1 MSLCPPT
8 LRRACSRKVVAARG
22 RCPVTT
28 LGGSLRLLVVS
39 LLIWSLLAAAE
50 PMQQTPAGDEIPLTL
65 GRSVVLDHPDDIR
78 RVAITDD
85 AIADAVAISTREIL
99 INAKRAGLTS
109 MILWSTSGE
118 RNFFTITVSMNV
130 EQVQNHIRL
139 AFPGENV
146 LLTASK
152 GIVTL
157 EGKVSSPDIADRV
170 LAMVSADSQATI
182 INNLEVPPPPPER
195 QILLKVRFASVD
207 RSAMSEFGVALMSTG
222 AFNTPATISTQQFGG
237 GRLTNISGTIPPELG
252 GTNTGFTFQDV
263 LNVFAFRPDL
273 NIATLIKALKSK
285 GLIEILAEPNIIAT
299 SGKEA
304 SFLVGG
310 EFPVPV
316 VQGGATAGAITIQ
329 FREFGIRLDF
339 LPEFTARGSIKM
351 HVVPEVSA
359 LDFANAATIVG
370 FVIPALTTRRVS
382 TDVELMPGQSFVIG
396 GLIDNRMTETV
407 SRIPGL
413 SSIPLIGTIFKS
425 RSKDRQN
432 TELMVLV
439 TPEFPTV
446 IEAGEEKPLLPMPGD
461 FMEPLAEYTE
471 KWREQKRK

>member
-1 MSLCPPT
+1 M
-8 LRRACSRKVVAARG
+8 RACSRKVVVACG
-22 RCPVTT
+22 SSPLTT
-28 LGGSLRLLVVS
+28 PGGSLHLLVVS
-39 LLIWSLLAAAE
+39 LLSWSLLAAAE

-65 GRSVVLDHPDDIR
+65 GRSVVLDHPDDIQ
-78 RVAITDD
+78 RVAITD
-85 AIADAVAISTREIL
+85 AEIADAVAISTREIL

-130 EQVQNHIRL
+130 EQVQNHIRI
-139 AFPGENV
+139 AFPGEDV

-182 INNLEVPPPPPER
+182 INNLEVPPPPPAR
-195 QILLKVRFASVD
+195 QILLKVKFASVD

-222 AFNTPATISTQQFGG
+222 AFNTPSTISTQQFGG
-237 GRLTNISGTIPPELG
+237 GRVTNVSGTIPAELG
-252 GTNTGFTFQDV
+252 GTSTDFTFQDV

-273 NIATLIKALKSK
+273 NVAVLIKALKSK

-339 LPEFTARGSIKM
+339 LPEFTERGSIKM

-370 FVIPALTTRRVS
+370 FVVPALATRRVS

-413 SSIPLIGTIFKS
+413 SSIPLIGAIFKS
-425 RSKDRQN
+425 RSRDRQN
-432 TELMVLV
+432 TELMILV

-446 IEAGEEKPLLPMPGD
+446 IEAGEEKPMLAMPAD
-461 FMEPLAEYTE
+461 FLEPLAEYTE
-471 KWREQKRK
+471 KKREQQRK

>member
-1 MSLCPPT
+1 M
-8 LRRACSRKVVAARG
+8 
-22 RCPVTT
+22 TT
-28 LGGSLRLLVVS
+28 LGGPLRLLLVS
-39 LLIWSLLAAAE
+39 LLSGSLLAAAE

-65 GRSVVLDHPDDIR
+65 GRSVVLDHPDDIQ
-78 RVAITDD
+78 RVAITND

-99 INAKRAGLTS
+99 INAKSTGLTS
-109 MILWSTSGE
+109 MILWSRSGE

-130 EQVQNHIRL
+130 EQVQNHIRA

-152 GIVTL
+152 GIITL
-157 EGKVSSPDIADRV
+157 EGKVSSPDVADRI
-170 LAMVSADSQATI
+170 LAMVSADSPATI
-182 INNLEVPPPPPER
+182 INNLEVPLPPPER
-195 QILLKVRFASVD
+195 QILLKVKFASVD
-207 RSAMSEFGVALMSTG
+207 RSAMSEFGVALMSGG
-222 AFNTPATISTQQFGG
+222 AFNTPAGISTQQFGG
-237 GRLTNISGTIPPELG
+237 GRISQFSGRIPAELEGTATN
-252 GTNTGFTFQDV
+252 FTFQDV

-273 NIATLIKALKSK
+273 NIGALIKALKSR
-285 GLIEILAEPNIIAT
+285 GLVQVLAEPNIIAT

-329 FREFGIRLDF
+329 FRQFGIRLDF

-351 HVVPEVSA
+351 HVEPEVSA
-359 LDFANAATIVG
+359 LDFANAATITG
-370 FVIPALTTRRVS
+370 FVIPALATRRVE

-413 SSIPLIGTIFKS
+413 SSIPLIGAIFKS
-425 RSKDRQN
+425 KILDKQN
-432 TELMVLV
+432 SELMVLV

-446 IEAGEEKPLLPMPGD
+446 IEAGAEKPMLPMPVD
-461 FMEPLAEYTE
+461 FLEPMAEYTE
-471 KWREQKRK
+471 KRREQKRK

>member
-1 MSLCPPT
+1 
-8 LRRACSRKVVAARG
+8 
-22 RCPVTT
+22 
-28 LGGSLRLLVVS
+28 
-39 LLIWSLLAAAE
+39 
-50 PMQQTPAGDEIPLTL
+50 MQQTPAGDEIPLTL

-182 INNLEVPPPPPER
+182 INNLEVPPPPER

-237 GRLTNISGTIPPELG
+237 GRLTNISGTIPPVLG
-252 GTNTGFTFQDV
+252 GTNTDFVFQDV

-413 SSIPLIGTIFKS
+413 SSIPLRYCQMLWMGEVRR
-425 RSKDRQN
+425 RS
-432 TELMVLV
+432 
-439 TPEFPTV
+439 PEPSNH
-446 IEAGEEKPLLPMPGD
+446 P
-461 FMEPLAEYTE
+461 
-471 KWREQKRK
+471 

>member
-1 MSLCPPT
+1 M
-8 LRRACSRKVVAARG
+8 
-22 RCPVTT
+22 TT
-28 LGGSLRLLVVS
+28 LSGSLRLLVVS
-39 LLIWSLLAAAE
+39 LLSWSLLAAAE
-50 PMQQTPAGDEIPLTL
+50 PTQQTPAGDEIPLTL

-78 RVAITDD
+78 RVAITND

-99 INAKRAGLTS
+99 INAKSTGLTS

-139 AFPGENV
+139 AFPGEDV

-170 LAMVSADSQATI
+170 LAMVSADSGATI
-182 INNLEVPPPPPER
+182 INNLEVPPPPPAR
-195 QILLKVRFASVD
+195 QILLKVKFVSVD

-237 GRLTNISGTIPPELG
+237 GRLTSIQGGIPAELG
-252 GTNTGFTFQDV
+252 GTLTDFTFQDV

-273 NIATLIKALKSK
+273 SVATLIKALKSK
-285 GLIEILAEPNIIAT
+285 GTIEILAEPNIIAT

-310 EFPVPV
+310 ESPVPV
-316 VQGGATAGAITIQ
+316 VHAGSTAGAITIQ

-339 LPEFTARGSIKM
+339 LPEFTERGSIKM

-370 FVIPALTTRRVS
+370 FVVPALATRRVS

-413 SSIPLIGTIFKS
+413 SKIPLLGAIFKS
-425 RSKDRQN
+425 RSTDRQS
-432 TELMVLV
+432 TELMVVV

-446 IEAGEEKPLLPMPGD
+446 IEAGEEKPMLPIPED
-461 FMEPLAEYTE
+461 FLEPLAEYTE
-471 KWREQKRK
+471 KLREQKRK

>member
-1 MSLCPPT
+1 
-8 LRRACSRKVVAARG
+8 
-22 RCPVTT
+22 
-28 LGGSLRLLVVS
+28 
-39 LLIWSLLAAAE
+39 
-50 PMQQTPAGDEIPLTL
+50 
-65 GRSVVLDHPDDIR
+65 
-78 RVAITDD
+78 
-85 AIADAVAISTREIL
+85 
-99 INAKRAGLTS
+99 
-109 MILWSTSGE
+109 
-118 RNFFTITVSMNV
+118 
-130 EQVQNHIRL
+130 
-139 AFPGENV
+139 
-146 LLTASK
+146 
-152 GIVTL
+152 
-157 EGKVSSPDIADRV
+157 
-170 LAMVSADSQATI
+170 
-182 INNLEVPPPPPER
+182 
-195 QILLKVRFASVD
+195 
-207 RSAMSEFGVALMSTG
+207 MSTG

-237 GRLTNISGTIPPELG
+237 GRVTNVSGTIPAELG
-252 GTNTGFTFQDV
+252 GTLTDFTFQDV

-370 FVIPALTTRRVS
+370 FVIPALATRRVS

-425 RSKDRQN
+425 RSKDRQS

-446 IEAGEEKPLLPMPGD
+446 IEAGEEKPMLPMPGD
-461 FMEPLAEYTE
+461 FMEPLAEYSE

>member
-8 LRRACSRKVVAARG
+8 LRRACN
-22 RCPVTT
+22 
-28 LGGSLRLLVVS
+28 
-39 LLIWSLLAAAE
+39 
-50 PMQQTPAGDEIPLTL
+50 
-65 GRSVVLDHPDDIR
+65 
-78 RVAITDD
+78 D
-85 AIADAVAISTREIL
+85 AIADAIAISTREIL
-99 INAKRAGLTS
+99 INAKSAGLTS

-139 AFPGENV
+139 AFPGEDV
-146 LLTASK
+146 LLTTSK

-207 RSAMSEFGVALMSTG
+207 RSAMSEFGVSLMSTG
-222 AFNTPATISTQQFGG
+222 AFNTPAAISTQQFGG
-237 GRLTNISGTIPPELG
+237 GRVTDIEAGIPAQLG
-252 GTNTGFTFQDV
+252 GFSTNFTFQDV
-263 LNVFAFRPDL
+263 LNVFTFRPDL
-273 NIATLIKALKSK
+273 NIGALIKDLKSK
-285 GLIEILAEPNIIAT
+285 GMIEILAEPNIIAT

-329 FREFGIRLDF
+329 FREFGIRIDF
-339 LPEFTARGSIKM
+339 LPEFTERGSIKM

-370 FVIPALTTRRVS
+370 FVVPALATRRVS

-413 SSIPLIGTIFKS
+413 SIIPLIGAIFTS

-446 IEAGEEKPLLPMPGD
+446 IEASEEKPLLPMPGD
-461 FMEPLAEYTE
+461 FMQPLAEYTE
-471 KWREQKRK
+471 KWRKRERK

>member
-1 MSLCPPT
+1 M
-8 LRRACSRKVVAARG
+8 
-22 RCPVTT
+22 TT
-28 LGGSLRLLVVS
+28 LGGPLRLLLVS
-39 LLIWSLLAAAE
+39 LLSGSLLAAAE

-65 GRSVVLDHPDDIR
+65 GRSVVLDHPDDIQ
-78 RVAITDD
+78 RVAITND

-99 INAKRAGLTS
+99 INAKSTGLTS
-109 MILWSTSGE
+109 MILWSRSGE

-130 EQVQNHIRL
+130 EQVQNHIRA

-146 LLTASK
+146 LLIASK
-152 GIVTL
+152 GIITL
-157 EGKVSSPDIADRV
+157 EGKVSSPDVADRI
-170 LAMVSADSQATI
+170 LAMVSADSPATI
-182 INNLEVPPPPPER
+182 INNLEVPLPPPER
-195 QILLKVRFASVD
+195 QILLKVKFASVD
-207 RSAMSEFGVALMSTG
+207 RSAMSEFGVALMSGG
-222 AFNTPATISTQQFGG
+222 AFNTPARISTQQFGG
-237 GRLTNISGTIPPELG
+237 GRISQFSGRIPAELEGTATN
-252 GTNTGFTFQDV
+252 FTFQDV

-273 NIATLIKALKSK
+273 NIGALIKALKSR
-285 GLIEILAEPNIIAT
+285 GLVQVLAEPNIIAT

-329 FREFGIRLDF
+329 FRQFGIRLDF

-351 HVVPEVSA
+351 HVEPEVSA
-359 LDFANAATIVG
+359 LDFANAATITG
-370 FVIPALTTRRVS
+370 FVIPALATRRVE

-413 SSIPLIGTIFKS
+413 SSIPLIGAIFKS
-425 RSKDRQN
+425 KILDKQN
-432 TELMVLV
+432 SELMVLV

-446 IEAGEEKPLLPMPGD
+446 IEAGAEKPMLPMPVD
-461 FMEPLAEYTE
+461 FLEPMAEYTE
-471 KWREQKRK
+471 KRREQKRK